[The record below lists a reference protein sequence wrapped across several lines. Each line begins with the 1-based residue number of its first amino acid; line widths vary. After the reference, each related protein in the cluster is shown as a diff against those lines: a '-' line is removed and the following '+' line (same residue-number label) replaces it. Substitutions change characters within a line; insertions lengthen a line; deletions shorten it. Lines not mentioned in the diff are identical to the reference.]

1 MRLSF
6 SDPATPEVFLRFAAS
21 VGIGPEPVPRSLS
34 FGRICRGQSDTLTF
48 AIKPTPGST
57 LQVLDAC
64 SDTACV
70 VVEDIGEDVKGM
82 HRFRVIA
89 TNREGCGRLASLVS
103 VSTSDTLREV
113 IRVPITV
120 SLIGHIIVEPDIVAF
135 GPTLAGAYVKQSVRI
150 SAVQGEEFSIPEVVS
165 MIDEIETVVTPID
178 ETSCQLRLKVT
189 EKAAPGRVTGE
200 IILIQDADLEYDPKD
215 YDLLLLPILDGRAE
229 VVYGSRFLG
238 GPHRVLFFWHYF
250 GNKFLTLLSNLL
262 NNLNLT
268 DMEVGY
274 KVFQRHILD
283 QIHLK
288 SNRFGFEPEFT
299 AKIARLRPR
308 IYEVPISYSGRSYE
322 EGKKI
327 TWKDGIVALVCIV
340 RFRFFK

>member
-1 MRLSF
+1 VKLSVVMPVYNEEKTIQEIVQRVQAVAIEKEIIIVNDG
-6 SDPATPEVFLRFAAS
+6 SDD
-21 VGIGPEPVPRSLS
+21 G
-34 FGRICRGQSDTLTF
+34 
-48 AIKPTPGST
+48 T
-57 LQVLDAC
+57 LQVLDNMVNNY
-64 SDTACV
+64 DNLV
-70 VVEDIGEDVKGM
+70 LIHQNRNQGKG
-82 HRFRVIA
+82 A
-89 TNREGCGRLASLVS
+89 ALKEGFK
-103 VSTSDTLREV
+103 
-113 IRVPITV
+113 
-120 SLIGHIIVEPDIVAF
+120 H
-135 GPTLAGAYVKQSVRI
+135 
-150 SAVQGEEFSIPEVVS
+150 
-165 MIDEIETVVTPID
+165 
-178 ETSCQLRLKVT
+178 
-189 EKAAPGRVTGE
+189 VTGE

-215 YDLLLLPILDGRAE
+215 YDLLLLPILDGRAD

-274 KVFQRHILD
+274 KVFKRPILD

-327 TWKDGIVALVCIV
+327 TWKDGIVALICIV
-340 RFRFFK
+340 WFRFFK

>member
-1 MRLSF
+1 MKLSVVMPVYNEEKTIQEIVRRVQDVAIEKEIIIVNDG
-6 SDPATPEVFLRFAAS
+6 SDDGTS
-21 VGIGPEPVPRSLS
+21 
-34 FGRICRGQSDTLTF
+34 
-48 AIKPTPGST
+48 
-57 LQVLDAC
+57 QVLD
-64 SDTACV
+64 DM
-70 VVEDIGEDVKGM
+70 VKNYDNLVLIHQNRNQGKG
-82 HRFRVIA
+82 A
-89 TNREGCGRLASLVS
+89 ALREGFA
-103 VSTSDTLREV
+103 
-113 IRVPITV
+113 
-120 SLIGHIIVEPDIVAF
+120 H
-135 GPTLAGAYVKQSVRI
+135 
-150 SAVQGEEFSIPEVVS
+150 
-165 MIDEIETVVTPID
+165 
-178 ETSCQLRLKVT
+178 
-189 EKAAPGRVTGE
+189 VTGE

-274 KVFQRHILD
+274 KVFRRHILD
-283 QIHLK
+283 QIHIK

-327 TWKDGIVALVCIV
+327 TWKDGIVALICIV

>member
-1 MRLSF
+1 MPVYNEEKTIREIVRRVQDVEIEKEIIIVNDG
-6 SDPATPEVFLRFAAS
+6 SDDGTS
-21 VGIGPEPVPRSLS
+21 
-34 FGRICRGQSDTLTF
+34 
-48 AIKPTPGST
+48 
-57 LQVLDAC
+57 QVLD
-64 SDTACV
+64 DM
-70 VVEDIGEDVKGM
+70 VKNYDNLVLI
-82 HRFRVIA
+82 HQ
-89 TNREGCGRLASLVS
+89 NRNQGKGAALKEGFK
-103 VSTSDTLREV
+103 
-113 IRVPITV
+113 
-120 SLIGHIIVEPDIVAF
+120 H
-135 GPTLAGAYVKQSVRI
+135 
-150 SAVQGEEFSIPEVVS
+150 
-165 MIDEIETVVTPID
+165 
-178 ETSCQLRLKVT
+178 
-189 EKAAPGRVTGE
+189 VTGE

-215 YDLLLLPILDGRAE
+215 YGLLLLPILDGRAE

-274 KVFQRHILD
+274 KVFRRHILD
-283 QIHLK
+283 QIHIK

-327 TWKDGIVALVCIV
+327 TWKDGIVALICIV

>member
-1 MRLSF
+1 MPVYNEEKTIQEIVRRVQDVEIEKEIIIVNDG
-6 SDPATPEVFLRFAAS
+6 SDDGTS
-21 VGIGPEPVPRSLS
+21 
-34 FGRICRGQSDTLTF
+34 
-48 AIKPTPGST
+48 
-57 LQVLDAC
+57 QVLD
-64 SDTACV
+64 DM
-70 VVEDIGEDVKGM
+70 VKNYDNLVLI
-82 HRFRVIA
+82 HQ
-89 TNREGCGRLASLVS
+89 NRNQGKGAALKEGFK
-103 VSTSDTLREV
+103 
-113 IRVPITV
+113 
-120 SLIGHIIVEPDIVAF
+120 H
-135 GPTLAGAYVKQSVRI
+135 
-150 SAVQGEEFSIPEVVS
+150 
-165 MIDEIETVVTPID
+165 
-178 ETSCQLRLKVT
+178 
-189 EKAAPGRVTGE
+189 VTGE

-274 KVFQRHILD
+274 KVFRRHILD
-283 QIHLK
+283 QIHIK

-327 TWKDGIVALVCIV
+327 TWKDGIVALICIV